1 MSGNPALARFGYR
14 FGRNGAHS
22 ARTMMF
28 DEITV
33 LLDRLPERASRVDYA
48 GAVTEQNVLGKPT
61 QKSRELTLRHL
72 VGLYGLEPTLPLFRV
87 FRKLWGQDETAR
99 PVLALTLALVR
110 DPLLRASQDF
120 ILSKAPGE
128 PVLRVELEQLIAV
141 ENPDRFSPASV
152 KSIAQNIN
160 GSWTRAGYLT
170 GRVRKIRAVPV
181 IGPANVAFC
190 LFLGYLEGRSGQWLF
205 ASPWMRL
212 LSDSPVELERLA
224 TLAAQRESIVFLSA
238 GGIQEIRFPGYL
250 TTEEESWRHEQD
262 HSTG

>member
-1 MSGNPALARFGYR
+1 VRFGYR
-14 FGRNGAHS
+14 FGHNGAHS

-28 DEITV
+28 DEIV
-33 LLDRLPERASRVDYA
+33 ALLDRLPETASRADYRREVIERNA
-48 GAVTEQNVLGKPT
+48 LGKPT

-72 VGLYGLEPTLPLFRV
+72 VGLYGLEPALPLFRV
-87 FRKLWGQDETAR
+87 FRKFWGQDKAAQ

-120 ILSKAPGE
+120 ILGKAPGE
-128 PVLRVELEQLIAV
+128 PVLRIELEQLIAV

-181 IGPANVAFC
+181 ISPANVAFC